1 MHMSWNTCHI
11 CLFDETGN
19 GLPFSSKVNMYHN
32 RTIEGKMSQL
42 KNQYAGIVLY
52 GSKLFLDTCPYPVVI
67 DEIQKAPFLP
77 EIKKRIDEQKL
88 PWMKESR
95 PNQLM
100 YVLTSSNQFELQ
112 DGILES
118 LVGRVAVLEL
128 NSFFPVREKGLTDI
142 P

>member
-1 MHMSWNTCHI
+1 MVQD
-11 CLFDETGN
+11 F
-19 GLPFSSKVNMYHN
+19 
-32 RTIEGKMSQL
+32 
-42 KNQYAGIVLY
+42 
-52 GSKLFLDTCPYPVVI
+52 FLDTYPYPVVI
-67 DEIQKAPFLP
+67 DEIQKAPLLLP

-88 PWMKESR
+88 PWMKEGR

-100 YVLTSSNQFELQ
+100 YVLSGSNQFELQ

-128 NSFFPVREKGLTDI
+128 NSFFLVREKGLTDI